1 MSKVVR
7 VMGYSPNDEES
18 NPVMKDFTK
27 AFRNYKR
34 KSRLK
39 PMKPNF
45 LDYVVFSGVIIGII
59 LILFSFFAGGN
70 LGILGGIIIAIA
82 FLSEIVSIA
91 LH

>member
-1 MSKVVR
+1 
-7 VMGYSPNDEES
+7 MGYSPKDEES

-39 PMKPNF
+39 PMTPHF

-59 LILFSFFAGGN
+59 LILFPF
-70 LGILGGIIIAIA
+70 LLEGI
-82 FLSEIVSIA
+82 
-91 LH
+91 